1 MANKTTNFN
10 LDLPTGDEL
19 FNPLW
24 PNSNTQKIDTQMK
37 SNQDNSITNADCVFN
52 TNKFIITRNA
62 SGGKY
67 FKFVAP
73 ADYVAGYT
81 FQVDGTA
88 YDGIVAGTGD
98 TLADGCFMTNHE
110 VIAYIDTTS
119 ASLAFL
125 VGSSLPDAID
135 ATTLDGHGADYFAT
149 AAGLAATN
157 QVATSAGQVA
167 NQALEAAQKAGIKI
181 TTLWEN
187 PNVMGSFTDDQEYNF
202 STPLPKDTK
211 LIAAEYG
218 GAITD
223 SPSYHSC
230 AFTLYIP
237 NNNSTLLE
245 TPYLEGQAAFTA
257 GRTSNKRF
265 ITLLFNNLTT
275 NGTFSAH
282 GYNSANSVN
291 TITNAS
297 VALFKIFAIS

>member
-67 FKFVAP
+67 FKFIAP

-98 TLADGCFMTNHE
+98 SLADGCFMLNHE
-110 VIAYIDTTS
+110 VIAYIDETS

-125 VGSSLPDAID
+125 VGSSLPEDID
-135 ATTLDGHGADYFAT
+135 ATTLGGHDVDYFGTAAGVTDAKDTAT
-149 AAGLAATN
+149 AAGA
-157 QVATSAGQVA
+157 VA
-167 NQALEAAQKAGIKI
+167 NQALEAAQNAGLQVVQLFKQSGTTRVSSVDISSVADKA
-181 TTLWEN
+181 
-187 PNVMGSFTDDQEYNF
+187 VMFILRLVTG
-202 STPLPKDTK
+202 TPVT
-211 LIAAEYG
+211 
-218 GAITD
+218 AIID
-223 SPSYHSC
+223 IV
-230 AFTLYIP
+230 IP
-237 NNNSTLLE
+237 NIQKNSASSDIDTVTIMPYRTSTNIGGYRLDLLYYTINST
-245 TPYLEGQAAFTA
+245 
-257 GRTSNKRF
+257 
-265 ITLLFNNLTT
+265 
-275 NGTFSAH
+275 TFSLSGHCAPN
-282 GYNSANSVN
+282 G
-291 TITNAS
+291 AS
-297 VALFKIFAIS
+297 LIDREIISEFYAIY